1 MIAGFAAD
9 RRWGDPRRFHPVAGF
24 GTVATHWQ
32 RVCYAPTRTRGV
44 LYEATLVGSVAVA
57 ARRLPANDL
66 VAAVATWSVLGG
78 RSLDREA
85 DAVHAHLDRGDL
97 DAARRQVR
105 NLVGR
110 DPESLDADGVA
121 RATVESVAENC
132 SDAVVAPLFWGAIAG
147 LPGLLTYRAVNT
159 LDAMVGHRTPK
170 YEQFG
175 WAAAKLDDL
184 ANWAPARFAALC
196 VVAAEPARRREIVDA
211 IRRDAPAHPSPNG
224 GVIEAAF
231 AAALGV
237 QLGGT
242 NVYEGRAENRGLL
255 GAGRPVTAADIPRT
269 VALHRRVS
277 LLALGAAV
285 LTRVSRRALVRN

>member
-1 MIAGFAAD
+1 MIAVGLVAGFVAD

-24 GTVATHWQ
+24 GSVATASQ
-32 RVCYAPTRTRGV
+32 KICYAPTRTHGIFH
-44 LYEATLVGSVAVA
+44 EATLVGAVLLGA
-57 ARRLPANDL
+57 ARLPKSSL
-66 VAAVATWSVLGG
+66 ITAAATWAVLGG

-85 DAVHAHLDRGDL
+85 DAIYRQLATADL
-97 DAARRQVR
+97 PAARQQVR

-110 DPESLDADGVA
+110 DPETLDLDGVA

-132 SDAVVAPLFWGAIAG
+132 SDAVVAPLFWGAVAG
-147 LPGLLTYRAVNT
+147 APGLITYRAINT
-159 LDAMVGHRTPK
+159 LDAMVGHRTPR

-184 ANWAPARFAALC
+184 ANWAPARLAALC
-196 VVAAEPARRREIVDA
+196 VIAAEPRQAQAIVSA
-211 IRRDAPAHPSPNG
+211 IRRDAPHHPSPNG

-242 NVYEGRAENRGLL
+242 NVYQGRAENRGTL
-255 GAGRPVTAADIPRT
+255 GSGRPVTAADIPAT

-277 LLALGAAV
+277 VLSLGAAV
-285 LTRVSRRALVRN
+285 ILRIVRS